1 MASRRPD
8 TLAAAPAHRAR
19 LLLVEDDASIRRFV
33 CMALADLS
41 VDVVEAGTLAQAR
54 LALAEGDYS
63 LLLTDL
69 MLPDGDGLSLL
80 AAPPAAGQ
88 RSVPRVVVFSAGIA
102 PAVRRQALAL
112 GAWRVLDKPV
122 PLATLSACVQ
132 EALADSTAQ
141 RDAPD
146 ASAPTPRPAA
156 SDDLAG
162 PPGTPPGA
170 PPCEPTPAD
179 VRRETAIQTHF
190 AGNAALFDRF
200 RAASLLQFAD
210 DLTDGEAA
218 LARGDIAALHRL
230 AHSLKSVLQLLG
242 DDDASARAR
251 RLESAAAGGSTPA
264 TLAPLWRSLR
274 QAVLAQG

>member
-1 MASRRPD
+1 MASQRPE
-8 TLAAAPAHRAR
+8 TLAGAPAHRAR

-33 CMALADLS
+33 RMALEDLS

-80 AAPPAAGQ
+80 AASPAAGQ

-122 PLATLSACVQ
+122 PLATLSACVR
-132 EALADSTAQ
+132 EALAYSTAQ
-141 RDAPD
+141 RGTPD

-162 PPGTPPGA
+162 PPCA

-200 RAASLLQFAD
+200 RAASLLQFPAD
-210 DLTDGEAA
+210 LADGEAA

-230 AHSLKSVLQLLG
+230 AHSLKTVLQLLG

-251 RLESAAAGGSTPA
+251 RLETAAVDGSTPQ
-264 TLAPLWRSLR
+264 TLATAWRSLR